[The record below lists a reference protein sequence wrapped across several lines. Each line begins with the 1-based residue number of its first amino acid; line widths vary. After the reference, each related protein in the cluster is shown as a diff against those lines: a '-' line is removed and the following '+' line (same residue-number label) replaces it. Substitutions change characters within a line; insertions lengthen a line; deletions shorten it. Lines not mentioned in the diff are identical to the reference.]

1 MLFVYGL
8 FSMDIYRIAVLTYA
22 FMSFFMFY
30 YVIYQGYLQQN
41 HIHNMAIILL
51 IFYIYMTYIGIDN
64 RSQLFAD
71 YFMSGD
77 NTGYYALYLLP
88 IFAMNLKN
96 NKNILLIRLP
106 FAHRT
111 IIKRGAML
119 IEVSVFILLLVQ
131 LLNINWKYEGNK
143 NKLILVASAFIA
155 VLIYGAIKYWNILIF
170 RFVNNPS
177 GSGRIYFYDW
187 IYNGWLT
194 GDWINH
200 LFGFGL
206 YSSN

>member
-1 MLFVYGL
+1 
-8 FSMDIYRIAVLTYA
+8 
-22 FMSFFMFY
+22 
-30 YVIYQGYLQQN
+30 
-41 HIHNMAIILL
+41 
-51 IFYIYMTYIGIDN
+51 
-64 RSQLFAD
+64 
-71 YFMSGD
+71 
-77 NTGYYALYLLP
+77 
-88 IFAMNLKN
+88 
-96 NKNILLIRLP
+96 
-106 FAHRT
+106 
-111 IIKRGAML
+111 ML

-206 YSSN
+206 YQVIEYLGSVYSFPIYAHSDWLELLYDHGILGITVYSIICITLL